1 MELSRVLDV
10 VGGLG
15 RERVEYVLVGGVA
28 LALHG
33 LVRATQDI
41 DLFVAPSPDNVER
54 AKAALRAVFGDPSID
69 DIDAGDLEG
78 AYPTVRFVPAEGL
91 FVIDLIGR
99 VGDAIRYEDLEVE
112 ERDVDGVRVRLA
124 TPRTLY
130 RMKRDTV
137 RLIDRADAEALKRRF
152 APEIGRTSCR
162 ERV

>member
-1 MELSRVLDV
+1 MLDV
-10 VGGLG
+10 LRAFG
-15 RERVEYVLVGGVA
+15 RERVEYVLVGGIA

-54 AKAALRAVFGDPSID
+54 AKVALRSVFGDPSID

-78 AYPTVRFVPAEGL
+78 AYPIVRFVPDEES

-99 VGDAIRYEDLEVE
+99 LGDATRYQDLEVE
-112 ERDVDGVRVRLA
+112 EREVDGVRVRLA

-152 APEIGRTSCR
+152 ALEEDP
-162 ERV
+162 

>member
-10 VGGLG
+10 LRAFG
-15 RERVEYVLVGGVA
+15 RERVEYVLVGGIA

-33 LVRATQDI
+33 LVRATRDI

-54 AKAALRAVFGDPSID
+54 AKAALRSVFRDPSID

-78 AYPTVRFVPAEGL
+78 AYPIVRFVPDEEP

-99 VGDAIRYEDLEVE
+99 VGDAIRYQDLEVE
-112 ERDVDGVRVRLA
+112 EREVDGVRVRLA

-130 RMKRDTV
+130 RMKRNTV
-137 RLIDRADAEALKRRF
+137 RLIDRADAEALNRRF
-152 APEIGRTSCR
+152 ALEEDP
-162 ERV
+162 

>member
-10 VGGLG
+10 LRAFG

-54 AKAALRAVFGDPSID
+54 AKAALRSVFGDPSID

-78 AYPTVRFVPAEGL
+78 AYPIVRFVPDEES

-99 VGDAIRYEDLEVE
+99 VGDAIRYQDLEVE
-112 ERDVDGVRVRLA
+112 EREVDGVRVRLA

-130 RMKRDTV
+130 RMKRDTA

-152 APEIGRTSCR
+152 ALEEDP
-162 ERV
+162 